1 MYKILRMVCA
11 VIAAAAVVAC
21 VFLGI
26 YLGMVA
32 VWCAAAAALLFF
44 ALCMLFKYLQ
54 EEKEGKAE
62 EGALSVAAREKESG
76 SVASAKEDGSVASA
90 KEDGSVASAKE
101 DGKNAAETADD
112 GGSAEGDTP
121 IESGPHGENGAA
133 GGFEKSGAPSGK
145 SGTSGKKAAKNS
157 KK

>member
-76 SVASAKEDGSVASA
+76 SVASAKEDG
-90 KEDGSVASAKE
+90 E
-101 DGKNAAETADD
+101 NAAETADD

-133 GGFEKSGAPSGK
+133 GGFEKGGVPGGASD
-145 SGTSGKKAAKNS
+145 KKKVKNS

>member
-1 MYKILRMVCA
+1 MFKILRMVCA

-26 YLGMVA
+26 YLGMA
-32 VWCAAAAALLFF
+32 AFWCGAAAALLFF

-76 SVASAKEDGSVASA
+76 SVASAKEDG
-90 KEDGSVASAKE
+90 E
-101 DGKNAAETADD
+101 NAAETADD
-112 GGSAEGDTP
+112 GDSAKEEP
-121 IESGPHGENGAA
+121 RAESGPYGENGAA
-133 GGFEKSGAPSGK
+133 GGFEKGGVPGGA
-145 SGTSGKKAAKNS
+145 SGKKKVKNS

>member
-1 MYKILRMVCA
+1 MFKILRMVCA

-26 YLGMVA
+26 YLGIVA
-32 VWCAAAAALLFF
+32 FWCGAAAALLFF

-62 EGALSVAAREKESG
+62 EGALSVAARLKESG
-76 SVASAKEDGSVASA
+76 SSGSAKKGAGENESGAPENNASGGDSAKEGPRA
-90 KEDGSVASAKE
+90 
-101 DGKNAAETADD
+101 
-112 GGSAEGDTP
+112 
-121 IESGPHGENGAA
+121 ESGPHGENGAA
-133 GGFEKSGAPSGK
+133 GGFEKGGVPGGA
-145 SGTSGKKAAKNS
+145 SGKKKVKNS

>member
-1 MYKILRMVCA
+1 MFKILRMVCA

-26 YLGMVA
+26 YLGIVA
-32 VWCAAAAALLFF
+32 FWCGAAAALLFF

-62 EGALSVAAREKESG
+62 EGALSVAARLKESG
-76 SVASAKEDGSVASA
+76 SSGSAKKGAGE
-90 KEDGSVASAKE
+90 
-101 DGKNAAETADD
+101 N
-112 GGSAEGDTP
+112 
-121 IESGPHGENGAA
+121 ESGPHGENGAA
-133 GGFEKSGAPSGK
+133 NIEKSGAPG
-145 SGTSGKKAAKNS
+145 GASGKKEAKNS

>member
-32 VWCAAAAALLFF
+32 FWCGAAAALLFF

-76 SVASAKEDGSVASA
+76 SVASAKEDG
-90 KEDGSVASAKE
+90 E
-101 DGKNAAETADD
+101 NAAETAD
-112 GGSAEGDTP
+112 GGDSAKEEP
-121 IESGPHGENGAA
+121 RAESGPHGENGAA
-133 GGFEKSGAPSGK
+133 GGFEKGGVPGGA
-145 SGTSGKKAAKNS
+145 SGKKKVKNS

>member
-26 YLGMVA
+26 YLGMA
-32 VWCAAAAALLFF
+32 AFWCGAAAALLFF

-76 SVASAKEDGSVASA
+76 SVASAKEDG
-90 KEDGSVASAKE
+90 E
-101 DGKNAAETADD
+101 NAAETADD
-112 GGSAEGDTP
+112 GDSAKEEP
-121 IESGPHGENGAA
+121 RAESGPHGENGAA
-133 GGFEKSGAPSGK
+133 NIEKSGAPG
-145 SGTSGKKAAKNS
+145 GASGKKK
-157 KK
+157 

>member
-76 SVASAKEDGSVASA
+76 SVASAKEDG
-90 KEDGSVASAKE
+90 E
-101 DGKNAAETADD
+101 NAAETADD

-121 IESGPHGENGAA
+121 IESSPHGENGAA